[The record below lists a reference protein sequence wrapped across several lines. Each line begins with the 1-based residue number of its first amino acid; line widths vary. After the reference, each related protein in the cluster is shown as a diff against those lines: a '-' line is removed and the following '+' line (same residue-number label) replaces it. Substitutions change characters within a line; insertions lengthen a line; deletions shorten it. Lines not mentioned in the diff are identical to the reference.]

1 MNRVVLVTGT
11 STGLGLELS
20 VLLAKAG
27 DRVYATMRNLAKQD
41 ALLER
46 AKSEDVD
53 VHVLQLDVQ
62 DWASVQAAVSAVIER
77 EGRLDVLI
85 NNAGAGLVRTTEEA
99 SLEEIQWQVD
109 VNLMGV
115 IRCTKAALPWMR
127 KARSGHVVNI
137 TSVGGLVGQPFNEI
151 YCATKFAVEGYTEA
165 MASYIQPEFGV
176 TFTLVEPGGITSN
189 FAANVL
195 AQFEST
201 GGMRDDEYSPLLQR
215 YIGNAQSRM
224 GEGVYQSA
232 EEVAQVVVD
241 CLNDPNP
248 PLRVRTSAWAEAF
261 CELKTKAD
269 PTGRQLSEHVYK
281 TLLGA

>member
-1 MNRVVLVTGT
+1 MSRVVLITGT

-20 VLLAKAG
+20 VMLAQAG
-27 DRVYATMRNLAKQD
+27 DRVYATMRNLTKQN

-46 AKSEDVD
+46 AKASDVE
-53 VHVLQLDVQ
+53 VQVLQLDVQ
-62 DWASVQAAVSAVIER
+62 DWASVQAAVAEVIER
-77 EGRLDVLI
+77 EGRLDVLV

-99 SLEEIQWQVD
+99 SLEEIQWQID

-115 IRCTKAALPWMR
+115 IRCTKAVLPLMR
-127 KARSGHVVNI
+127 KARNGHIVNI

-151 YCATKFAVEGYTEA
+151 YCATKFAVEGLTEA

-176 TFTLVEPGGITSN
+176 KFTLVEPGGITSN
-189 FAANVL
+189 FAASVL
-195 AQFEST
+195 AQFQST

-224 GEGVYQSA
+224 GGDVYQTA
-232 EEVAQVVVD
+232 GEVAQVVMG

-248 PLRVRTSAWAEAF
+248 PLRVRTSEWAEAF
-261 CELKTKAD
+261 CSLKTQAD
-269 PTGRQLSEHVYK
+269 PTGRQLSEHIYK
-281 TLLGA
+281 SMLGD